1 MNHSVGF
8 NTKSTCSGIVAA
20 VCIANNFFALNSRSA
35 VNSLVMDQS
44 IQYIF
49 CLNLS
54 SILLFFYLHA
64 DSIPSAWIFC
74 YWSSSHSRGK
84 TGSFPPIEGEKKE
97 DFTLAEDSA
106 RYMYEW
112 QSCYDLLK
120 GQGIADVSIT
130 AGEEITAKTTAEG
143 VYVLNN
149 VTAGAYTIQVRHW

>member
-1 MNHSVGF
+1 MDLIQNS
-8 NTKSTCSGIVAA
+8 SCSGIVAA
-20 VCIANNFFALNSRSA
+20 VCIGNNFCALNSRSA
-35 VNSLVMDQS
+35 VNS
-44 IQYIF
+44 
-49 CLNLS
+49 LNLS

-64 DSIPSAWIFC
+64 DSIPSAWIFR

-84 TGSFPPIEGEKKE
+84 TGSFPPIEGEKRE

-112 QSCYDLLK
+112 QSCYDFLK

>member
-1 MNHSVGF
+1 MDLIQNS
-8 NTKSTCSGIVAA
+8 SCSGIVAA
-20 VCIANNFFALNSRSA
+20 VCIGNNLCALNSRSA

-44 IQYIF
+44 IQYIC

-64 DSIPSAWIFC
+64 DSIPSAWIFR

-84 TGSFPPIEGEKKE
+84 TGSFPPIEGEKRE

-112 QSCYDLLK
+112 QSCYDFLK

>member
-1 MNHSVGF
+1 MDLIQNS
-8 NTKSTCSGIVAA
+8 SCSGIVAA
-20 VCIANNFFALNSRSA
+20 VCIGNNFCALNSRSA
-35 VNSLVMDQS
+35 VNS
-44 IQYIF
+44 
-49 CLNLS
+49 LNLS

-64 DSIPSAWIFC
+64 DSIPSAWIFR

-84 TGSFPPIEGEKKE
+84 TGSFPPLEGEKKE

-112 QSCYDLLK
+112 LSCYDFLK

-130 AGEEITAKTTAEG
+130 AGEEITAKTTSEG

>member
-1 MNHSVGF
+1 
-8 NTKSTCSGIVAA
+8 
-20 VCIANNFFALNSRSA
+20 
-35 VNSLVMDQS
+35 MDQS
-44 IQYIF
+44 IQYIC

-64 DSIPSAWIFC
+64 DSIPSAWIFR

-84 TGSFPPIEGEKKE
+84 TGSFPPLEGEKKE

-106 RYMYEW
+106 RYMYKW
-112 QSCYDLLK
+112 QSCYDFLK

>member
-1 MNHSVGF
+1 MDLIQNS
-8 NTKSTCSGIVAA
+8 SCSGIVAA
-20 VCIANNFFALNSRSA
+20 VCIGNNFWALNSRSA
-35 VNSLVMDQS
+35 VNS
-44 IQYIF
+44 
-49 CLNLS
+49 LNLS

-64 DSIPSAWIFC
+64 DSIPSAWIFR

-84 TGSFPPIEGEKKE
+84 TGSFPPLEGEKKE

-112 QSCYDLLK
+112 QSCYDFLK

>member
-1 MNHSVGF
+1 MDLIQNS
-8 NTKSTCSGIVAA
+8 SCSGIVAA
-20 VCIANNFFALNSRSA
+20 VCIGNNFCALNSRSA
-35 VNSLVMDQS
+35 FNS
-44 IQYIF
+44 
-49 CLNLS
+49 LNLS

-64 DSIPSAWIFC
+64 DSIPSAWIFR

>member
-1 MNHSVGF
+1 MDLIQNS
-8 NTKSTCSGIVAA
+8 SCSGIVAA
-20 VCIANNFFALNSRSA
+20 VCIGNNFCALNSRSA
-35 VNSLVMDQS
+35 VNS
-44 IQYIF
+44 
-49 CLNLS
+49 LNLS

-64 DSIPSAWIFC
+64 DSIPSAWIFR

-84 TGSFPPIEGEKKE
+84 TGSFPPLEGEKKE

-112 QSCYDLLK
+112 QSCYNFLK

>member
-1 MNHSVGF
+1 MDLIQN
-8 NTKSTCSGIVAA
+8 STCSRIVAT
-20 VCIANNFFALNSRSA
+20 VCIGNNFCASNSKSV

-44 IQYIF
+44 IQYICF
-49 CLNLS
+49 LNLS

-64 DSIPSAWIFC
+64 DSIPSAWIFR

-84 TGSFPPIEGEKKE
+84 TGSFPPIEGEKRE

-112 QSCYDLLK
+112 QSCYDFLK

>member
-1 MNHSVGF
+1 MDLIQNS
-8 NTKSTCSGIVAA
+8 SCSGIVAA
-20 VCIANNFFALNSRSA
+20 VCIGNNFCALNSRSA
-35 VNSLVMDQS
+35 VNS
-44 IQYIF
+44 
-49 CLNLS
+49 LNLS

-64 DSIPSAWIFC
+64 DSIPSAWIFR

-84 TGSFPPIEGEKKE
+84 TGSFPPLEGEKKE

-112 QSCYDLLK
+112 LSCYDFLK

>member
-1 MNHSVGF
+1 MDLIQNS
-8 NTKSTCSGIVAA
+8 SCSGIVAA
-20 VCIANNFFALNSRSA
+20 VCIGNNFCALNLRSA

-44 IQYIF
+44 IQYIC

-64 DSIPSAWIFC
+64 DSIPSAWIFR

-84 TGSFPPIEGEKKE
+84 TGSFPPLEGEKKE

-112 QSCYDLLK
+112 QSCYNFLK

>member
-1 MNHSVGF
+1 MDLIQNS
-8 NTKSTCSGIVAA
+8 SCSGIVAA
-20 VCIANNFFALNSRSA
+20 VCIGNNFCALNSRSA
-35 VNSLVMDQS
+35 VNS
-44 IQYIF
+44 
-49 CLNLS
+49 LNLS

-64 DSIPSAWIFC
+64 DSIPSAWIFR

-84 TGSFPPIEGEKKE
+84 TGSFPPLEGEKKE

-112 QSCYDLLK
+112 QSCYDFLK